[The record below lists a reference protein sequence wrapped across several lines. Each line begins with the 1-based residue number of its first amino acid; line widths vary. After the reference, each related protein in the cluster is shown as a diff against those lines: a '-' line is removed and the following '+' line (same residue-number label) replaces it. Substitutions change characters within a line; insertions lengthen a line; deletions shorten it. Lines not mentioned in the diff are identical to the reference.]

1 MAARQ
6 SGLPPLGLP
15 PLSRPRTGSP
25 QTALQPTLLLEE
37 MMLVQ
42 AEMQVEA
49 TAAGGADGSVTIKER
64 CVRHATRPRPGRC
77 PPRRHQWP
85 LWLRLLPRFAKFPI
99 IPLFYF
105 KNNAQVGSGQIKAL
119 DGAPA
124 PALPSGTG
132 SVFGVSPAYRPVRK
146 ASLPPIQRGLEIES

>member
-64 CVRHATRPRPGRC
+64 CVPAASCAATDGRC
-77 PPRRHQWP
+77 GYASSCG
-85 LWLRLLPRFAKFPI
+85 LLNFPSSPYLI
-99 IPLFYF
+99 F
-105 KNNAQVGSGQIKAL
+105 KNNSLRRWALARSKHWPARRRRRCPAARALCSASRLRTAPCARRACRQFSVVSRLNRSGGK
-119 DGAPA
+119 
-124 PALPSGTG
+124 
-132 SVFGVSPAYRPVRK
+132 
-146 ASLPPIQRGLEIES
+146 

>member
-64 CVRHATRPRPGRC
+64 CVPAASCAATDGRC
-77 PPRRHQWP
+77 GYASSCGLLNFPSSPYFISKIILCAGGLWPDQSTGRRAGAGAAQRHGLCVRRLACVPPR
-85 LWLRLLPRFAKFPI
+85 
-99 IPLFYF
+99 
-105 KNNAQVGSGQIKAL
+105 AQGE
-119 DGAPA
+119 PA
-124 PALPSGTG
+124 ANSAW
-132 SVFGVSPAYRPVRK
+132 SRD
-146 ASLPPIQRGLEIES
+146 